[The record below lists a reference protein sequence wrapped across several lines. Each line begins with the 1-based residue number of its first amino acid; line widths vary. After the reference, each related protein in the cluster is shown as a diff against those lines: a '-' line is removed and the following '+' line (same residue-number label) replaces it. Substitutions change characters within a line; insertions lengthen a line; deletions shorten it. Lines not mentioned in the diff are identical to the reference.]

1 MDGQISLKEA
11 NAFVRKQFQ
20 GLMKRHGFLKNKRTG
35 FYVRIQSGFVQIF
48 ILRFLR
54 SLPQIECLL
63 LPAFLYANG
72 HLPYMEARYIR
83 LKEQLDLKES
93 IFFAD
98 IALPGPPGGYHL
110 TQFERVWNANHRVL
124 EELLIPYL
132 DQLDF
137 EKTLSLFQS
146 GKNDFFQTM
155 MGVSD
160 DVACAAAVGLVKC
173 ARYEEGLA
181 RLLEIRD
188 IYARAANTPSSSRIL
203 AQKNLEYIDDMLFF
217 LQNKPDQ
224 WENNLSRR
232 IAETEL
238 ETFRL
243 WTET

>member
-137 EKTLSLFQS
+137 EKRYPYSSLEKMIFSRQ
-146 GKNDFFQTM
+146 GWAFLTM
-155 MGVSD
+155 
-160 DVACAAAVGLVKC
+160 LR
-173 ARYEEGLA
+173 ARPQWGWSSA
-181 RLLEIRD
+181 PVMK
-188 IYARAANTPSSSRIL
+188 RALRGC
-203 AQKNLEYIDDMLFF
+203 
-217 LQNKPDQ
+217 
-224 WENNLSRR
+224 WR
-232 IAETEL
+232 
-238 ETFRL
+238 
-243 WTET
+243 